1 MCKCS
6 DIQHTDFH
14 LYSCPSS
21 RNAGDGPAK
30 GAQSHEEQLKKIS
43 TFSLGRKK
51 VSGKIK
57 EPAISHMTTEGHHVK
72 KRTYLC
78 GVGNE
83 GRYIP
88 A

>member
-1 MCKCS
+1 MCKCL
-6 DIQHTDFH
+6 DIQHIDFH

-57 EPAISHMTTEGHHVK
+57 EPAIFHMTTEGCHVK
-72 KRTYLC
+72 NRTDLC
-78 GVGNE
+78 GAGNE
-83 GRYIP
+83 ARYIP
-88 A
+88 L

>member
-1 MCKCS
+1 M
-6 DIQHTDFH
+6 DFH
-14 LYSCPSS
+14 LCSCPSS
-21 RNAGDGPAK
+21 RNVGDGPAK

-57 EPAISHMTTEGHHVK
+57 EPATFHVTDEGRHVK
-72 KRTYLC
+72 NRRDLC
-78 GVGNE
+78 GAGNE

-88 A
+88 L